1 MARISAIVRRHN
13 RRPGGTR
20 TYETSDEIAHS
31 WWLPARDQQISLD
44 DQAAKN
50 DDDSPMLLQRLNKE
64 RRLQPNYGPRV

>member
-20 TYETSDEIAHS
+20 TYETSDEVAHS
-31 WWLPARDQQISLD
+31 WQLLTREQQISLD

-50 DDDSPMLLQRLNKE
+50 HEDLPMLLQRLNKE
-64 RRLQPNYGPRV
+64 RRL

>member
-20 TYETSDEIAHS
+20 TYETSDEVAHS
-31 WWLPARDQQISLD
+31 WELLTREQQIRLD

-50 DDDSPMLLQRLNKE
+50 HEDSPMLLQ
-64 RRLQPNYGPRV
+64 G